1 MRPSA
6 SIAHP
11 VLAAI
16 AVAAAT
22 TLGCVTEPEPEPGTT
37 AAPLIE
43 DCPRLFCGNTPYL
56 GAYPFWELDETGA
69 SFSKNGLR
77 IAGATFGG
85 VPQKIDV
92 EGFKWI
98 RTPLGGGAS
107 QPINGTVI
115 KLEAQDA
122 TVSYELSIAAAPSVP
137 YYENGNDGTLIPTYW
152 VTYTTVSNG
161 RRRPPV
167 NLCGADQGSSLPRPA
182 IVFQGDRYSSETGAL
197 VATGA
202 AARPWFNITC
212 KEDALW
218 KLALMRHVDAAQDA
232 AHPTTVGQRMA
243 LLRSIRADYCGD
255 GTPLT
260 ELGTAVDW
268 LNVGGWLTKDA
279 PGSVEAIWGPDGAV
293 CVDQPRLPVVID
305 CASPTP
311 EPPTCD
317 EFLGDWTSAGS
328 VLTIVP

>member
-1 MRPSA
+1 MRHTIPA
-6 SIAHP
+6 P
-11 VLAAI
+11 FLAA
-16 AVAAAT
+16 VALAT
-22 TLGCVTEPEPEPGTT
+22 TLGCVTEPEPTG
-37 AAPLIE
+37 AVPLIE

-56 GAYPFWELDETGA
+56 GAYPFWELDETGTSYA
-69 SFSKNGLR
+69 SNGLR
-77 IAGATFGG
+77 VAGASFGG
-85 VPQKIDV
+85 VPQTLDV
-92 EGFKWI
+92 DGFTW
-98 RTPLGGGAS
+98 RRVPPVGLP
-107 QPINGTVI
+107 QPIAGTVI
-115 KLEAQDA
+115 TLESKDA
-122 TVSYELSIAAAPSVP
+122 SVSYELSIATAPSVP

-152 VTYTTVSNG
+152 VTYTAVTNG

-167 NLCGADQGSSLPRPA
+167 ALCGYAGGSSLPRPA

-197 VATGA
+197 IATGA
-202 AARPWFNITC
+202 AAAPWFNITC

-218 KLALMRHVDAAQDA
+218 KLALMRHVEAAQA
-232 AHPTTVGQRMA
+232 PAFPSTVGQRMA

-279 PGSVEAIWGPDGAV
+279 PGSVEAVWGPDGAV
-293 CVDQPRLPVVID
+293 CVDDTRIANVEID
-305 CASPTP
+305 CADPTP

-317 EFLGDWTSAGS
+317 AFLDDWTAAGS